1 MIQVGHYV
9 SQHQLLEK
17 ILSND
22 DLQKLDK
29 VSCTIKFDES
39 KAKKMKRENSLMN
52 GKSLSLNYV
61 YSQIIDHTNVLKKYC
76 TYVSF

>member
-29 VSCTIKFDES
+29 VSCTTKFDES
-39 KAKKMKRENSLMN
+39 KAKKMKLKRENSLMNGN

-61 YSQIIDHTNVLKKYC
+61 YSQIIGHTH
-76 TYVSF
+76 T